1 MKILQIN
8 TCSYRR
14 GGADVVYLNTTQLL
28 RERGHEVINFSQ
40 MDSSDF
46 YATNNIYSVNQIDY
60 IGLSPLKKLIKSP
73 RFFYSLETK
82 HKIEQLIRI
91 ERPDVAHIHLY
102 RGILTPSILTVLKQN
117 NIPIVFSLHDYEMLC
132 PHNTFIDG
140 KGNICEKCMVQD
152 SSLHCVLN
160 KCNRNNLILST
171 ISAFEF
177 AFHKKVIPFHLYFDK
192 LIAVSKFGMEIHSRK
207 SELKEKLVHLYNF
220 YPKLEMTVP
229 NHKKG
234 DYFLFY
240 GRLSYEKGILTLLK
254 AWKNINSDNILKIVG
269 VGYTMKSI
277 LTYISQNNIK
287 NIEILGF
294 KSGNE
299 LEEII
304 RKASFIIVPSEWY
317 ENNPLTI
324 IEAYSN
330 GRPVIASRVGGIL
343 EIVNDNSTGFLF
355 EMGNIDQLSQKINTA
370 LQLTDY
376 EYLTMSRNARQF
388 ADKNFS
394 EEEHYIKLIN
404 IYRDLLK

>member
-14 GGADVVYLNTTQLL
+14 GGADVVYLNTTELL

-40 MDSSDF
+40 FDSSNS
-46 YATNNIYSVNQIDY
+46 YATNNTYSVNQIDY
-60 IGLSPLKKLIKSP
+60 FGLSPLKKLIKSP

-82 HKIEQLIRI
+82 HKIEQLIRTG
-91 ERPDVAHIHLY
+91 RPDVAHIHLY
-102 RGILTPSILTVLKQN
+102 RGILTPSILPVLKKN
-117 NIPIVFSLHDYEMLC
+117 NIPIVFSLHDYELLC

-140 KGNICEKCMVQD
+140 KGNICEKCLVQD
-152 SSLHCVLN
+152 SWLPCVLN

-171 ISAFEF
+171 ISAVEF
-177 AFHKKVIPFHLYFDK
+177 AFHKKIVPFYFYFDK

-220 YPKLEMTVP
+220 YPKLETTVP

-240 GRLSYEKGILTLLK
+240 GRLSYEKGILSLLK
-254 AWKNINSDNILKIVG
+254 AWKNIDSEIKLKIVG
-269 VGYTMKSI
+269 VGPMMKSI
-277 LTYISQNNIK
+277 LTYISQNNLT

-330 GRPVIASRVGGIL
+330 GRPVIASRVGGIP
-343 EIVNDNSTGFLF
+343 EIVIDNSTGFLF
-355 EMGNIDQLSQKINTA
+355 EMGNIDQISQKINIA
-370 LQLTDY
+370 LQLTGD
-376 EYLTMSRNARQF
+376 EYFTMSRNAREF

-394 EEEHYIKLIN
+394 EEEHYINLIN